1 MWESGE
7 VVEKT
12 ACRFETRPRSPRDW
26 GIMEEDAYF
35 VGVPVLHV
43 GSADR
48 VGLEIDEGEL
58 SVQRQA

>member
-7 VVEKT
+7 VAEKT
-12 ACRFETRPRSPRDW
+12 ECRSETRSRSPRDW
-26 GIMEEDAYF
+26 GVREEDGYF
-35 VGVPVLHV
+35 VCIPVLHV

-58 SVQRQA
+58 SVQ